1 MKLILSPWILLSHRL
16 IEWELLYLIML
27 AFLNINVND
36 FILLELLLCII
47 IGLYI
52 LEYTFD
58 LLISF
63 RWDSTA
69 KDSLWLV
76 WCH

>member
-1 MKLILSPWILLSHRL
+1 
-16 IEWELLYLIML
+16 ML

>member
-1 MKLILSPWILLSHRL
+1 MQLILSPWILLSHRL

-27 AFLNINVND
+27 TFLNINVND
-36 FILLELLLCII
+36 FILLKLLLYFI
-47 IGLYI
+47 IGFDI

-63 RWDSTA
+63 RWDSTT